1 MPRVSL
7 GKSQEIERRE
17 KILYE
22 RYGGYMTVASV
33 MAELG
38 CSRPT
43 AMKFLSEIPSYNLT
57 GKRMF
62 DIKDIAV
69 RIESCRIP
77 AGVSR

>member
-1 MPRVSL
+1 MPRVSV
-7 GKSQEIERRE
+7 GRSREILRE

-43 AMKFLSEIPSYNLT
+43 AMKFLAEIPSYNLT

-62 DIKDIAV
+62 DIKDIAQK
-69 RIESCRIP
+69 IESCHVP
-77 AGVSR
+77 AGAEK